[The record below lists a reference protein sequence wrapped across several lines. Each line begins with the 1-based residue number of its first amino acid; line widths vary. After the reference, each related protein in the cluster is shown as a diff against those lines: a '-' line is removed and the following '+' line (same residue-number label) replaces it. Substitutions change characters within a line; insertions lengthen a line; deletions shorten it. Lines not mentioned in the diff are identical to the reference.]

1 MQLNLEQKKLIRSST
16 MGQSIIRGVA
26 GSGKTTVAVH
36 RISFLLNNYCYDV
49 NDKILMVTYNKS
61 LTNYIEYIY
70 SQIDEEDQYG
80 LFDKLDIQK
89 NVKITNIDKLLF
101 SYFKAFCKENQKQLQ
116 LISKQKENEIW
127 QRSLNSVKKTFGD
140 IKILDSKYLGF
151 LKNEIA
157 WMKACNYVE
166 YESYQSADRIGRTG
180 SKGNNEGPQK
190 LQKTVESGRQF
201 MN

>member
-1 MQLNLEQKKLIRSST
+1 
-16 MGQSIIRGVA
+16 
-26 GSGKTTVAVH
+26 
-36 RISFLLNNYCYDV
+36 
-49 NDKILMVTYNKS
+49 MVTYNKS

-101 SYFKAFCKENQKQLQ
+101 SYNKAFCKENQKQLQ

-127 QRSLNSVKKTFGD
+127 QRSLNSVNKTFGD
-140 IKILDSKYLGF
+140 INILDSNYLGL

-190 LQKTVESGRQF
+190 LQKNSRIRQAI
-201 MN
+201 